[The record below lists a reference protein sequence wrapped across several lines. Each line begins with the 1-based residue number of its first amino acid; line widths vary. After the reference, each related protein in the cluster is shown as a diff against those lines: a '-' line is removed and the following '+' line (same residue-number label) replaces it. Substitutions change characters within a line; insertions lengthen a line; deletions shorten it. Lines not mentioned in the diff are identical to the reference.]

1 MNNNETLNNQG
12 AVNSAP
18 KEYYEPVS
26 SIDLKE
32 QKVSK
37 KSNKRSSKKS
47 SDKNPVLSKRE
58 IELRDYIYKEF
69 MTILGYSEDNVTQLD
84 KKYLVLKFMGLAQG
98 NPFLRKLSEKS
109 FSYGLEV
116 IARAVRSHRSEL
128 ASAVRKKDFNGNDRY
143 KINYVCKILESYLNQ
158 TYQDLKMEQMN
169 KKIKE
174 QNLKNEEALNK
185 QREIS
190 ANKDNEI
197 TEYEKQCIEEE
208 NKKTWRSEYEG
219 LW

>member
-1 MNNNETLNNQG
+1 MNNNETLKNQG

-37 KSNKRSSKKS
+37 KSKKRPSKKS
-47 SDKNPVLSKRE
+47 SEKNPVLSKRE

-98 NPFLRKLSEKS
+98 NPFLRKLMQYMRKS
-109 FSYGLEV
+109 
-116 IARAVRSHRSEL
+116 
-128 ASAVRKKDFNGNDRY
+128 
-143 KINYVCKILESYLNQ
+143 
-158 TYQDLKMEQMN
+158 
-169 KKIKE
+169 
-174 QNLKNEEALNK
+174 
-185 QREIS
+185 
-190 ANKDNEI
+190 
-197 TEYEKQCIEEE
+197 
-208 NKKTWRSEYEG
+208 
-219 LW
+219 